1 MPPAIFASVSAPYTG
16 NKKKKKM
23 LNKFAGGLVLLSCI
37 GLSSCKVYSF
47 KDVSIPP
54 QVKSIHIGYIE
65 NRARLVNPQLAP
77 QLNDKLRQKINQQA
91 SRLSQI
97 QDPGADYEVNG
108 TITDYNYTTSGIS
121 QQQVATNRLNV
132 TVHIVFKNHLDP
144 TGKTVAPADFEAD
157 VTRNFDFSGNT
168 SITDA
173 EQQLLPTV
181 VSNMTD
187 EIFNKLFSNW

>member
-1 MPPAIFASVSAPYTG
+1 M
-16 NKKKKKM
+16 NKRKILWK
-23 LNKFAGGLVLLSCI
+23 LFIAVLICT

-47 KDVSIPP
+47 KDVSIPAE
-54 QVKSIHIGYIE
+54 VKSIHIAYIE
-65 NRARLVNPQLAP
+65 NRAPLVNPQLAP
-77 QLNDKLRQKINQQA
+77 QLNDALRQKINNQA

-97 QDPGADYEVNG
+97 QSTDADYDVSG
-108 TITDYNYTTSGIS
+108 WISGYSYSTSGVS
-121 QQQVATNRLNV
+121 NQQASSNRLSV

-144 TGKTVAPADFEAD
+144 TGKKVAPADFETD
-157 VTRNFDFSGNT
+157 VTRNFDFSANL

-173 EQQLLPTV
+173 EAQLIPTV

>member
-1 MPPAIFASVSAPYTG
+1 MTL
-16 NKKKKKM
+16 
-23 LNKFAGGLVLLSCI
+23 LNKSFIGALVLFSFM

-54 QVKSIHIGYIE
+54 QVKSIHISYIE

-91 SRLSQI
+91 SRLAQI
-97 QDPGADYEVNG
+97 QDPGADYEVSG

-121 QQQVATNRLNV
+121 QQQVASNRLNV

-173 EQQLLPTV
+173 EQQLLPTI

>member
-1 MPPAIFASVSAPYTG
+1 MISVNNFLRIAAVLPLLAIA
-16 NKKKKKM
+16 
-23 LNKFAGGLVLLSCI
+23 
-37 GLSSCKVYSF
+37 SCKIYSF
-47 KDVSIPP
+47 KDVSIPA
-54 QVKSIHIGYIE
+54 QVKSIHIAYIE

-77 QLNDKLRQKINQQA
+77 QLNDKLRQKINSQA

-97 QDPGADYEVNG
+97 QDPNADYDVSG
-108 TITDYNYTTSGIS
+108 SITDYNYTTSGIS
-121 QQQVATNRLNV
+121 DQKASSNRLNV
-132 TVHIVFKNHLDP
+132 TVHIIFKNHLDP

-157 VTRNFDFSGNT
+157 VTRNFDFSAST

-173 EQQLLPTV
+173 EAQLLPTI

>member
-1 MPPAIFASVSAPYTG
+1 MISV
-16 NKKKKKM
+16 NKGQLGALALFVVM
-23 LNKFAGGLVLLSCI
+23 A
-37 GLSSCKVYSF
+37 LSSCKIYSF

-54 QVKSIHIGYIE
+54 QVKTIHIGYIE

-91 SRLSQI
+91 SKLSQR
-97 QDPGADYEVNG
+97 QDPGADYDVTG
-108 TITDYNYTTSGIS
+108 SITDYNYTTSGIS
-121 QQQVATNRLNV
+121 NQQAASSRLNV
-132 TVHIVFKNHLDP
+132 TVHIIFKNNLDH
-144 TGKTVAPADFEAD
+144 TGKSIAPADFEAD
-157 VTRNFDFSGNT
+157 VTRNFDFAANL

-173 EQQLLPTV
+173 EQQLLPTI